1 MPSPRSVRIS
11 HRAEKSLEALE
22 ARFREQLKAALRELS
37 RNPLLGKKL
46 KGELAGLRSY
56 RLGAF
61 RIVYRL
67 TKEAVEVAYIDHRKD
82 VYR

>member
-11 HRAEKSLEALE
+11 RRAERSLEALD
-22 ARFREQLKAALRELS
+22 ARLREHLKTALRELS

-67 TKEAVEVAYIDHRKD
+67 TKDVVEVAYIDRRKD